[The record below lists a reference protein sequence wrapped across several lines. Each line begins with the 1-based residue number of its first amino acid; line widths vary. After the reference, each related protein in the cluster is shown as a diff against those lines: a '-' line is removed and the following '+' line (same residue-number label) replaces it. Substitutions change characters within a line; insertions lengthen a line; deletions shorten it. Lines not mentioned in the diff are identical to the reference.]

1 MKRDSPVAARFYPQ
15 ALSIY
20 GNWLADTR
28 SENPNVIMEN
38 YLEKV
43 PYQLDFNRNLGG
55 ARWLS
60 GSVRLEVEGL
70 LVQDSLEALMGE
82 SFQD

>member
-1 MKRDSPVAARFYPQ
+1 MNRLSLFLYLQMKVANLVAGKFYPQ

-28 SENPNVIMEN
+28 SENPNVIMEK

-43 PYQLDFNRNLGG
+43 RQTVIICFRKRINKKENVTVWCLCM
-55 ARWLS
+55 AKI
-60 GSVRLEVEGL
+60 
-70 LVQDSLEALMGE
+70 
-82 SFQD
+82 